1 MMQQYLRIKAQHPDM
16 LLFYRMGDF
25 YELFHADAERAARLL
40 DITLTQR
47 GASNGQP
54 IKMAGVPYHAA
65 EQYLARLVKLGESVA
80 ICEQIGDPAT
90 SKGPVERKVVR
101 IVTPGTVTDSALL
114 EEKRDNLLLAIS
126 SPPLT
131 AKGSLR
137 SSGEPNGVLPAGARG
152 GREGLARPGGVGLA
166 WLNLASGQF
175 FVCETAAANL
185 PAELERLQPS
195 EILHAENLDPL
206 SLRGRAGAGEGSRAA
221 LKSLPAWHFDLETA
235 RRGLCQQ
242 FATLDLAGFGC
253 DDFTVGLEAAGA
265 LLGYAK
271 LTQGQAISHIRSVQ
285 VYSADQ
291 YVRMDAATRRN
302 LEITQTLRGEPA
314 PTLLSLLDT
323 CATNMGSRLLHH
335 WLHHPLRDQ
344 NVLRARLDAVDKLL
358 LPPSPA
364 GGRGAGGE
372 GSHNE
377 ALSTNPL
384 TPTLSRLRERELF
397 RSVHDHLKPC
407 VDVERITARIALRSA
422 RPRDLSGLRDTLLTL
437 PQLHAALAQCDA
449 PLIRQL
455 ADALHQP
462 VRPERVEGSSRSDGQ
477 PVASVHASTGSAQT
491 ANELVELLQKTI
503 KPEPSSVLREGGVIA
518 DGFDA
523 ELDELRGIQTN
534 CGDFLLALEARER
547 ARTGIAT
554 LKVEYNRVHGFYI
567 EVTHAQS
574 ANVPD
579 DYRRRQTLKN
589 AERYITPELKTF
601 EDKALSANERALAR
615 EKFLYEQLLDQ
626 LAPFIPQLQR
636 IAAAI
641 AELDVLATFAE
652 RAATLN
658 FSEPQFSDGA
668 QIEIKQGRHPVVEAQ
683 VDNFTPND
691 TTLNETRRTLLITGP
706 NMGGKST
713 YMRQVAIIA
722 LLAHV
727 GCFVPAQEAVLG
739 EIDQIFTRIGASDDL
754 ASGRSTFMVEM
765 TEAANILH
773 NATEK
778 SLVLV
783 DEIGRGTSTFD
794 GLALAYAI
802 ARHLLEKNRSYTL
815 FATHYFELTRL
826 AEEFAQLANVHLA
839 AIEHQH
845 SIVFLHSVNEGAA
858 SQSYG
863 LQVAALAGV
872 PNDVIKAAKKQLRKL
887 EQNSAA
893 QNPQGDLFDSKPEMP
908 EPEEHPVLKSLR
920 ELQPDE
926 LSPKEALE
934 RLYQMKRLV

>member
-1 MMQQYLRIKAQHPDM
+1 MMQQYLRIKSEHADK

-25 YELFHADAERAARLL
+25 YELFHDDAVRVAKLL

-65 EQYLARLVKLGESVA
+65 EQYLARLVKMGESVA

-90 SKGPVERKVVR
+90 SKGPVERKVMR

-114 EEKRDNLLLAIS
+114 EEKRDNLLLALSFS
-126 SPPLT
+126 SPE
-131 AKGSLR
+131 KGR
-137 SSGEPNGVLPAGARG
+137 AGGV
-152 GREGLARPGGVGLA
+152 EVGLA

-175 FVCETAAANL
+175 TLAEVAAKQL

-195 EILHAENLDPL
+195 EILYAESVNAPQFKN
-206 SLRGRAGAGEGSRAA
+206 AA
-221 LKSLPAWHFDLETA
+221 NKSLPDWHFERDTA
-235 RRGLCQQ
+235 HRALCQQ
-242 FATLDLAGFGC
+242 FGTRDLAGFGC
-253 DDFTVGLEAAGA
+253 EDFTVGLEAAGA

-271 LTQGQAISHIRSVQ
+271 LTQGQSIAHIRGAQ
-285 VYSADQ
+285 VYHADE

-323 CATNMGSRLLHH
+323 CATNMGSRLLAH
-335 WLHHPLRDQ
+335 WLHHPLRDRA
-344 NVLRARLDAVDKLL
+344 VLRARLDAVEQL
-358 LPPSPA
+358 
-364 GGRGAGGE
+364 
-372 GSHNE
+372 GSLHH
-377 ALSTNPL
+377 T
-384 TPTLSRLRERELF
+384 
-397 RSVHDHLKPC
+397 VHDHLKPS

-437 PQLHAALAQCDA
+437 PQLHTVLVGRVSTRHENNDVGLQPDLQNHT
-449 PLIRQL
+449 LIARL
-455 ADALHQP
+455 ADALQAEP
-462 VRPERVEGSSRSDGQ
+462 
-477 PVASVHASTGSAQT
+477 A
-491 ANELVELLQKTI
+491 LVELLQNTI
-503 KPEPSSVLREGGVIA
+503 KAEPSSVLREGGVIA
-518 DGFDA
+518 DGYDA

-534 CGDFLLALEARER
+534 CGDFLLELEMRER
-547 ARTGIAT
+547 ARTGINT

-567 EVTHAQS
+567 EVSIAQS
-574 ANVPD
+574 VNVPD

-601 EDKALSANERALAR
+601 EDKALSANDRALAR

-626 LAPFIPQLQR
+626 LAPSIPQLQR

-658 FSEPQFSDGA
+658 LSAPQFSDDT
-668 QIEIKQGRHPVVEAQ
+668 QINIVKGRHPVVEAQ
-683 VDNFTPND
+683 IKDQSGQFTPND
-691 TTLNETRRTLLITGP
+691 TALGDSRRMLLITGP

-773 NATEK
+773 NATDK

-802 ARHLLEKNRSYTL
+802 ARHLLELNRSYTL

-826 AEEFAQLANVHLA
+826 AEEFKQLANVHLA

-872 PNDVIKAAKKQLRKL
+872 PNSVIRNAKKQLVKL

-893 QNPQGDLFDSKPEMP
+893 QNPQGDLFAAPALSSGREAP
-908 EPEEHPVLKSLR
+908 EPEEHPLLSALR
-920 ELQPDE
+920 DLQPDE
-926 LSPKEALE
+926 MSPKEALE
-934 RLYQMKRLV
+934 RIYQLKKLI

>member
-1 MMQQYLRIKAQHPDM
+1 MSTPALEKQTPMMQQYLRIKADHTDK

-25 YELFHADAERAARLL
+25 YELFMDDAVRVAKLL

-65 EQYLARLVKLGESVA
+65 EQYLARLVKMGESIA

-90 SKGPVERKVVR
+90 SKGPVERKVMR

-114 EEKRDNLLLAIS
+114 EEKRDNLLLA
-126 SPPLT
+126 LHQ
-131 AKGSLR
+131 R
-137 SSGEPNGVLPAGARG
+137 NNE
-152 GREGLARPGGVGLA
+152 VGLA

-175 FVCETAAANL
+175 TLAEVAAKQL

-195 EILHAENLDPL
+195 EILVAENSEHSL
-206 SLRGRAGAGEGSRAA
+206 SQRGRAGEGVTFRTP
-221 LKSLPAWHFDLETA
+221 LKSLPDWHFDRDTA
-235 RRGLCQQ
+235 HRALCQQ
-242 FATLDLAGFGC
+242 FATRDLAGFGC

-271 LTQGQAISHIRSVQ
+271 LTQGQSIAHIRSAQ
-285 VYSADQ
+285 VYHADAF
-291 YVRMDAATRRN
+291 VRMDAATRRN
-302 LEITQTLRGEPA
+302 LEITQTLRGEHA

-323 CATNMGSRLLHH
+323 CATNMGSRLLAH
-335 WLHHPLRDQ
+335 WLHHPLRDRAT
-344 NVLRARLDAVDKLL
+344 LRARLEAVEQLKS
-358 LPPSPA
+358 PPPQPSP
-364 GGRGAGGE
+364 GGRGGWLGASTERTLPENSTQRSPSPIGGGVGE
-372 GSHNE
+372 GV
-377 ALSTNPL
+377 ALH
-384 TPTLSRLRERELF
+384 RAIQ
-397 RSVHDHLKPC
+397 DHLKPC

-422 RPRDLSGLRDTLLTL
+422 RPRDLSGLRDTLKTL
-437 PQLHAALAQCDA
+437 PQLQTALVGRASARHENTDVGLKPDLQNHSLIASLAHALQ
-449 PLIRQL
+449 
-455 ADALHQP
+455 ADA
-462 VRPERVEGSSRSDGQ
+462 
-477 PVASVHASTGSAQT
+477 A
-491 ANELVELLQKTI
+491 LVELLQKML
-503 KPEPSSVLREGGVIA
+503 KAEPSSVLREGGVIA

-534 CGDFLLALEARER
+534 CGDFLLELEKRER
-547 ARTGIAT
+547 ARTGIST

-567 EVTHAQS
+567 EVSIAQS
-574 ANVPD
+574 VNVPD

-601 EDKALSANERALAR
+601 EDKALSANDRALAR
-615 EKFLYEQLLDQ
+615 EKLLYEQLLDA
-626 LAPFIPQLQR
+626 LAPSIPQLQA

-652 RAATLN
+652 RATTLNFCAPQFSNDATLN
-658 FSEPQFSDGA
+658 
-668 QIEIKQGRHPVVEAQ
+668 IKQGRHPVVEAQ
-683 VDNFTPND
+683 VDTFTPND
-691 TTLNETRRTLLITGP
+691 CTLNDARRTLLITGP

-727 GCFVPAQEAVLG
+727 GCFVPAQQAVLG

-773 NATEK
+773 NATDK

-802 ARHLLEKNRSYTL
+802 ARHLLELNRSYTL

-826 AEEFAQLANVHLA
+826 AEEFKQLANVHLA

-872 PNDVIKAAKKQLRKL
+872 PNSVIRNAKKQLVKL

-893 QNPQGDLFDSKPEMP
+893 QSPQGDLFAATPEVP
-908 EPEEHPVLKSLR
+908 EPEEHPLLSALR
-920 ELQPDE
+920 DLQPDE
-926 LSPKEALE
+926 MSPKEALE
-934 RLYQMKRLV
+934 RIYQLKKLV

>member
-1 MMQQYLRIKAQHPDM
+1 MSAPEKSNHTPMMQQYLRIKAEHPDM

-25 YELFHADAERAARLL
+25 YELFHDDAVRAAKLL

-47 GASNGQP
+47 GASNGSP

-65 EQYLARLVKLGESVA
+65 EQYLARLVKMGESVA

-114 EEKRDNLLLAIS
+114 EEKRDNLLLALSFS
-126 SPPLT
+126 SPD
-131 AKGSLR
+131 KG
-137 SSGEPNGVLPAGARG
+137 
-152 GREGLARPGGVGLA
+152 RPGGVEVGLA

-175 FVCETAAANL
+175 TLAEVAAKQL

-195 EILHAENLDPL
+195 EILFAESTTAPQFKN
-206 SLRGRAGAGEGSRAA
+206 AA
-221 LKSLPAWHFDLETA
+221 NKSLPDWHFNRDTA
-235 RRGLCQQ
+235 HRALCQQ
-242 FATLDLAGFGC
+242 FATIDLAGFGC
-253 DDFTVGLEAAGA
+253 EDFSVGLEAAGA

-271 LTQGQAISHIRSVQ
+271 LTQGQSIAHIRSAQ
-285 VYSADQ
+285 VYHADE

-323 CATNMGSRLLHH
+323 CATNMGSRLLAH
-335 WLHHPLRDQ
+335 WLHHPLRNRTTLQ
-344 NVLRARLDAVDKLL
+344 ARLDAVEQLNTSNPNPSQ
-358 LPPSPA
+358 PPLV
-364 GGRGAGGE
+364 RGGE
-372 GSHNE
+372 EAGS
-377 ALSTNPL
+377 ATVTSPDKG
-384 TPTLSRLRERELF
+384 RLGGVLF
-397 RSVHDHLKPC
+397 RSVHDHLKPS

-422 RPRDLSGLRDTLLTL
+422 RPRDLSGLRETLKTL
-437 PQLHAALAQCDA
+437 PQLHGTLAQCDA
-449 PLIRQL
+449 TLLKQL
-455 ADALHQP
+455 ADALNLSELPASHP
-462 VRPERVEGSSRSDGQ
+462 TVRPELVEGSAQSAGSPENTLQ
-477 PVASVHASTGSAQT
+477 TSAPVNPSTGSGRT
-491 ANELVELLQKTI
+491 GIELVELLQNTI
-503 KPEPSSVLREGGVIA
+503 KPEPSSVLREGSVIA
-518 DGFDA
+518 DGFDP

-534 CGDFLLALEARER
+534 CGDFLLELEMRER
-547 ARTGIAT
+547 ARTGITT

-567 EVTHAQS
+567 EVSAAQS
-574 ANVPD
+574 VNVPD

-589 AERYITPELKTF
+589 AERYITPELKAF
-601 EDKALSANERALAR
+601 EDKALSANDRALAR

-652 RAATLN
+652 RATTLN
-658 FSEPQFSDGA
+658 FSAPQFSDDA
-668 QIEIKQGRHPVVEAQ
+668 QISIRQGRHPVVEAQ
-683 VDNFTPND
+683 VDTFTPND
-691 TTLNETRRTLLITGP
+691 ATLNDARRTLLITGP

-727 GCFVPAQEAVLG
+727 GCFVPAHEAVLG

-773 NATEK
+773 NATDK

-802 ARHLLEKNRSYTL
+802 ARHLLEINRSYTL

-826 AEEFAQLANVHLA
+826 AEEFTQLANVHLD

-872 PNDVIKAAKKQLRKL
+872 PNSVIRSAKKQLVKL

-893 QNPQGDLFDSKPEMP
+893 QNPQGDLFTAAPEAP
-908 EPEEHPVLKSLR
+908 EPEEHPLVSALR
-920 ELQPDE
+920 DLQPDE
-926 LSPKEALE
+926 MSPKEALE
-934 RLYQMKRLV
+934 RIYQLKKLV

>member
-1 MMQQYLRIKAQHPDM
+1 MTATHTPMMQQYLRIKAEHPDL

-25 YELFHADAERAARLL
+25 YELFHGDAERAAKLL

-54 IKMAGVPYHAA
+54 IKMAGVPYHAV
-65 EQYLARLVKLGESVA
+65 EQYLARLVKIGESVA
-80 ICEQIGDPAT
+80 ICEQIGDPAV

-114 EEKRDNLLLAIS
+114 EEKRDNLLLALH
-126 SPPLT
+126 P
-131 AKGSLR
+131 
-137 SSGEPNGVLPAGARG
+137 RG
-152 GREGLARPGGVGLA
+152 NEVGLA
-166 WLNLASGQF
+166 WLNLASGQLTLAE
-175 FVCETAAANL
+175 VAAKQL

-195 EILHAENLDPL
+195 EILFAESTSAPQFKN
-206 SLRGRAGAGEGSRAA
+206 AA
-221 LKSLPAWHFDLETA
+221 NKSLPDWHFERDTA
-235 RRGLCQQ
+235 HRALCQQ
-242 FATLDLAGFGC
+242 FGTRDLAGFGC
-253 DDFTVGLEAAGA
+253 DEFTVGLEAAGA

-271 LTQGQAISHIRSVQ
+271 LTQGQSIAHIRSAQ
-285 VYSADQ
+285 VYHADE

-323 CATNMGSRLLHH
+323 CATNMGSRLLAH
-335 WLHHPLRDQ
+335 WLHHPLRDRL
-344 NVLRARLDAVDKLL
+344 VLRARLDAVAQLD
-358 LPPSPA
+358 
-364 GGRGAGGE
+364 
-372 GSHNE
+372 
-377 ALSTNPL
+377 
-384 TPTLSRLRERELF
+384 ELH
-397 RSVHDHLKPC
+397 RTVHDHLKSS

-422 RPRDLSGLRDTLLTL
+422 RPRDLSGLRDTLKSL
-437 PQLHAALAQCDA
+437 PQLQAALVGLTSVRHDNNDVGLKSDPQNQ
-449 PLIRQL
+449 PLIERL
-455 ADALHQP
+455 ADALQA
-462 VRPERVEGSSRSDGQ
+462 D
-477 PVASVHASTGSAQT
+477 QT
-491 ANELVELLQKTI
+491 LVELLQKTI
-503 KPEPSSVLREGGVIA
+503 KEEPSSVLREGGVIA
-518 DGFDA
+518 DGFDF
-523 ELDELRGIQTN
+523 ELDELRGIQTH
-534 CGDFLLALEARER
+534 CGDFLLELEMRER
-547 ARTGIAT
+547 ARTGIDK

-567 EVTHAQS
+567 EVS
-574 ANVPD
+574 FANADKVPD

-589 AERYITPELKTF
+589 VERYITPELKAF
-601 EDKALSANERALAR
+601 EDKALSANDRALAR

-626 LAPFIPQLQR
+626 LAPCIPQLQT

-641 AELDVLATFAE
+641 SELDVLATFAE

-658 FSEPQFSDGA
+658 FCAPQFSDDA
-668 QIEIKQGRHPVVEAQ
+668 QISIIKGRHPVVEAQ
-683 VDNFTPND
+683 VDTFTPND
-691 TTLNETRRTLLITGP
+691 TTLNDTRRTLLITGP

-773 NATEK
+773 NATDK

-802 ARHLLEKNRSYTL
+802 ARHLLERNRSYTL

-826 AEEFAQLANVHLA
+826 AEEFKQLANVHLA
-839 AIEHQH
+839 AVEHQH

-872 PNDVIKAAKKQLRKL
+872 PNSVIRSAKKQLVKL

-893 QNPQGDLFDSKPEMP
+893 QNPQGDLFAAAPETP
-908 EPEEHPVLKSLR
+908 EPEEHPLLLALR
-920 ELQPDE
+920 DLQPDE
-926 LSPKEALE
+926 MSPKEALE
-934 RLYQMKRLV
+934 KIYQLKKLM

>member
-25 YELFHADAERAARLL
+25 YELFHEDAARAARLL

-114 EEKRDNLLLAIS
+114 EEKRDCLLLA
-126 SPPLT
+126 LHE
-131 AKGSLR
+131 R
-137 SSGEPNGVLPAGARG
+137 SGKL
-152 GREGLARPGGVGLA
+152 GLA

-175 FVCETAAANL
+175 FVCETSAENL

-195 EILHAENLDPL
+195 EILHAENARPQ
-206 SLRGRAGAGEGSRAA
+206 ANNHAA
-221 LKSLPAWHFDLETA
+221 LKMLPDWHFGLETA
-235 RRGLCQQ
+235 RRALCQQ

-253 DDFTVGLEAAGA
+253 DDFSVGLEAAGA

-271 LTQGQAISHIRSVQ
+271 LTQGQSISHIRSVQ
-285 VYSADQ
+285 VYSSDR
-291 YVRMDAATRRN
+291 YVRLDAATRRN
-302 LEITQTLRGEPA
+302 LEITQTLRGETS

-335 WLHHPLRDQ
+335 WLHHPLRDRDA
-344 NVLRARLDAVDKLL
+344 LRARLEAVEQLD
-358 LPPSPA
+358 
-364 GGRGAGGE
+364 
-372 GSHNE
+372 
-377 ALSTNPL
+377 
-384 TPTLSRLRERELF
+384 ELHHT
-397 RSVHDHLKPC
+397 VHDQLKPC
-407 VDVERITARIALRSA
+407 VDVERITARIALRSS
-422 RPRDLSGLRDTLLTL
+422 RPRDLSGLRDTLFTL
-437 PQLHAALAQCDA
+437 PQLQTALVGRVLTRHDNNDVGLEPGLQNHS
-449 PLIRQL
+449 LIASL
-455 ADALHQP
+455 ADALQADTQL
-462 VRPERVEGSSRSDGQ
+462 V
-477 PVASVHASTGSAQT
+477 TILQT
-491 ANELVELLQKTI
+491 SL

-518 DGFDA
+518 DNFDA

-574 ANVPD
+574 VNVPD

-658 FSEPQFSDGA
+658 FSAPQFSDDA
-668 QIEIKQGRHPVVEAQ
+668 QIKIRQGRHPVVEAQ
-683 VDNFTPND
+683 VERFTPND
-691 TTLNETRRTLLITGP
+691 TALSDARRMLLITGP

-713 YMRQVAIIA
+713 YMRQVALIA

-727 GCFVPAQEAVLG
+727 GSFVPAQQATLG

-826 AEEFAQLANVHLA
+826 AEEFVQLANVHLA

-893 QNPQGDLFDSKPEMP
+893 QNPQGDLFDRKPEAP
-908 EPEEHPVLKSLR
+908 EPEEHPLLKSLR

-934 RLYQMKRLV
+934 RIYQLKKLV

>member
-1 MMQQYLRIKAQHPDM
+1 MMQQYLRIKAEHPDM

-25 YELFHADAERAARLL
+25 YELFHEDAARAAKLL

-114 EEKRDNLLLAIS
+114 EEKRDCLLLAVHE
-126 SPPLT
+126 
-131 AKGSLR
+131 R
-137 SSGEPNGVLPAGARG
+137 SGKL
-152 GREGLARPGGVGLA
+152 GLA

-175 FVCETAAANL
+175 FVCETSAENL
-185 PAELERLQPS
+185 PTELERLQPS
-195 EILHAENLDPL
+195 EILHAEN
-206 SLRGRAGAGEGSRAA
+206 AGLQTSIHAA
-221 LKSLPAWHFDLETA
+221 LKTLPDWHFELDTA
-235 RRGLCQQ
+235 RRALCQQ

-253 DDFTVGLEAAGA
+253 NDFSVGLEAAGA

-271 LTQGQAISHIRSVQ
+271 LTQGQAISHIRSMQ

-323 CATNMGSRLLHH
+323 CATNMGSRLLYH
-335 WLHHPLRDQ
+335 WLHHPLRNR
-344 NVLRARLDAVDKLL
+344 NVLRARLDAVEQL
-358 LPPSPA
+358 
-364 GGRGAGGE
+364 GE
-372 GSHNE
+372 LHCQ
-377 ALSTNPL
+377 
-384 TPTLSRLRERELF
+384 
-397 RSVHDHLKPC
+397 VQDHLKPS
-407 VDVERITARIALRSA
+407 VDVERVTARIALRSA

-437 PQLHAALAQCDA
+437 PQLYAELRRVGSSAAHAEMPDA
-449 PLIRQL
+449 NRVGTEACPPYTSLL
-455 ADALHQP
+455 NSLTDALQA
-462 VRPERVEGSSRSDGQ
+462 D
-477 PVASVHASTGSAQT
+477 HA
-491 ANELVELLQKTI
+491 LVELLQKTI
-503 KPEPSSVLREGGVIA
+503 KAEPSSVLREGGVIA
-518 DGFDA
+518 DNFDA

-534 CGDFLLALEARER
+534 CGDFLLSLEARER

-626 LAPFIPQLQR
+626 LAPFIQQLQR

-652 RAATLN
+652 RTATLN
-658 FSEPQFSDGA
+658 FSAPQFSDDA
-668 QIEIKQGRHPVVEAQ
+668 QINITQGRHPVVEAQ
-683 VDNFTPND
+683 IKNQSGQFTPND
-691 TTLNETRRTLLITGP
+691 TTLSDARRTLLITGP

-727 GCFVPAQEAVLG
+727 GCFVPAQQAVLG

-893 QNPQGDLFDSKPEMP
+893 QNPQGDLFDCKPEMP

-934 RLYQMKRLV
+934 RLYQLKKFM